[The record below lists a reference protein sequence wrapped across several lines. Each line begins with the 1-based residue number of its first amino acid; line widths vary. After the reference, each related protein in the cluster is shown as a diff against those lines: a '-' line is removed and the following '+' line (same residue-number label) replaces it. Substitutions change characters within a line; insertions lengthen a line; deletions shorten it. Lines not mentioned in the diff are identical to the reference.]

1 MSVNMKMFGGDPFS
15 LVHLFMY
22 RYKLIFSLCQPDEFH
37 RVEFFQPDEIFMSE
51 ILVKIF
57 NQLKL
62 TFSSSRT
69 EFIRLNFICAAAHMK
84 LKFIW
89 LKIFHTGNPSLIQKH
104 LRPSQLKFCD

>member
-1 MSVNMKMFGGDPFS
+1 MYLRKGNFLFS
-15 LVHLFMY
+15 
-22 RYKLIFSLCQPDEFH
+22 KLIFSLCQPDEFH
-37 RVEFFQPDEIFMSE
+37 RVEFFQPDEIFLSE

-84 LKFIW
+84 VKFIW